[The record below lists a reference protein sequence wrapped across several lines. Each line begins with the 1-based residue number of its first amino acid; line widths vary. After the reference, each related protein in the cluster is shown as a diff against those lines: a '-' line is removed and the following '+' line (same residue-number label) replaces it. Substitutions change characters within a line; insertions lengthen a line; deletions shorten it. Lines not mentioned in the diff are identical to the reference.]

1 MKCPF
6 KEANEETTKDRDI
19 KTRGACFDE
28 NYYFAVR
35 RSFMA
40 SQICRFFGSGA
51 TLQSM
56 ISSIVR

>member
-1 MKCPF
+1 MPADEYF
-6 KEANEETTKDRDI
+6 GKED
-19 KTRGACFDE
+19 
-28 NYYFAVR
+28 YFAAR

-40 SQICRFFGSGA
+40 SQICRFFASGA

>member
-1 MKCPF
+1 MSFVRPTEKATILATLNMPADEYF
-6 KEANEETTKDRDI
+6 GKED
-19 KTRGACFDE
+19 
-28 NYYFAVR
+28 YFAAR

-40 SQICRFFGSGA
+40 SQICRFFASGA